1 MSTLKRLVVSCAV
14 LVLCT
19 APADAQTRARRGFV
33 TLNAAAQAAAAEMTD
48 RHVFQ
53 ANAEAGSVETRYPA
67 RTAVL
72 LDGGIGFRFS
82 RRVGAAIA
90 LSRATTSGRAAV
102 SARVP
107 HPLHD
112 DQDRLVDGEANDL
125 TWTETAAHLQLFY
138 ELPSATRWRV
148 HLFAGPSYVNREQAL
163 VREVLVNETYPFD
176 TATFQ
181 SALTGPAKG
190 SGIGINLGADISWM
204 FGRRTG
210 AGLLLRYTRASLDL
224 NAPDSRIVSSDG
236 SGLQAGAG
244 LRFTF

>member
-1 MSTLKRLVVSCAV
+1 MSALRRLAAGCVMA
-14 LVLCT
+14 VLCT
-19 APADAQTRARRGFV
+19 GPAEAQTRARRGFV
-33 TLNAAAQAAAAEMTD
+33 TLSAAAQAAAAEMTD

-67 RTAVL
+67 RTGVL
-72 LDGGIGFRFS
+72 IDGGIGFRFS

-90 LSRATTSGRAAV
+90 ISRAAASGRAAV
-102 SARVP
+102 SASVP
-107 HPLHD
+107 HPLYD
-112 DQDRLVDGEANDL
+112 DQDRLVQGEANDL
-125 TWTETAAHLQLFY
+125 SWTETATHVQLFY
-138 ELPSATRWRV
+138 ELPSASRWRV
-148 HLFAGPSYVNREQAL
+148 RLLAGPSYVRREQTL

-190 SGIGINLGADISWM
+190 SGIGINLGTDISWM

-210 AGLLLRYTRASLDL
+210 AGLLVRYARASLNL
-224 NAPDSRIVSSDG
+224 NAPDSRTVSSDG
-236 SGLQAGAG
+236 GGLQAGAG